1 MPVLRKA
8 LRENRRT
15 VLKYD
20 KLFSDGKL
28 YMGETGDTMNT
39 EANRDDSKDDE
50 PTEILT
56 DDAGY
61 GRGEA

>member
-8 LRENRRT
+8 FWGNRRA
-15 VLKYD
+15 VLKYY
-20 KLFSDGKL
+20 KLFIDGKL
-28 YMGETGDTMNT
+28 YMGEIGDTINT
-39 EANRDDSKDDE
+39 EAGRDDPENDE

-56 DDAGY
+56 ENAGY